1 MERDEVVQELAEIA
15 RELTQERTHVE
26 PILDDNGHGRKT
38 LRRAWTT
45 TQPSLL
51 DQLRTMAHEGLRV
64 GARPPGSVGKPSSRP
79 PGNFEALAVSTSIVD
94 GARRWAVS
102 LNACSERAPAAAQI
116 RALVGMAPT
125 IDASDLLELLRE
137 MRYWRTMASIA
148 TGWTEALWSPAVPCP
163 LCERFSTLRVDVQAR
178 AAYCG
183 SRERRQDGS
192 ILCGATW
199 PEGTAGPLF
208 AYVRETLERA
218 A

>member
-45 TQPSLL
+45 TQPALL

-79 PGNFEALAVSTSIVD
+79 PGNFEALAVSTSIAE
-94 GARRWAVS
+94 GAARWAVS
-102 LNACSERAPAAAQI
+102 LGFCFDQRSSHGVI
-116 RALVGMAPT
+116 RALVGSAPLMP
-125 IDASDLLELLRE
+125 ASDLLELLRE
-137 MRYWRTMASIA
+137 MRYWRAMAAIA
-148 TGWTEALWSPAVPCP
+148 TGWTDPLWSPAVPCP

-183 SRERRQDGS
+183 SRERRKDGS
-192 ILCGATW
+192 LLCAATW

-208 AYVRETLERA
+208 AYIRETLERA